1 MTQHNAGDNNEFQK
15 LIRCNMV
22 GPHGEKSVRFVALE
36 HFSLWEHMMRS
47 RHGFE
52 CSDYSIGLWL
62 PADEFER
69 KAHIYSHSGNVE
81 AVGRFNF
88 SIFDP
93 TYHYTYTA
101 SRFVPDADA
110 ERFRQAMLEHIP
122 EEVRRSNRFDL
133 EAIPGYCIEK
143 DNVAN
148 RSSLVLD
155 LYHGLH
161 DIY

>member
-1 MTQHNAGDNNEFQK
+1 MPPQAPGENTDFQK
-15 LIRCNMV
+15 LIRCQMV
-22 GPHGEKSVRFVALE
+22 GAKGEQGIRFVALE
-36 HFSLWEHMMRS
+36 HFSLWEHMMRT

-52 CSDYSIGLWL
+52 CRDYSVGLWL

-69 KAHIYSHSGNVE
+69 KAHIYSHSGMVE

-88 SIFDP
+88 SIFDA

-101 SRFVPDADA
+101 SRFVLDSDA
-110 ERFRQAMLEHIP
+110 ERFRQAMLAHIP
-122 EEVRRSNRFDL
+122 EDIRLSSRFDL

-143 DNVAN
+143 KNTTD
-148 RSSLVLD
+148 RDSLVLG
-155 LYHGLH
+155 LYHSLH